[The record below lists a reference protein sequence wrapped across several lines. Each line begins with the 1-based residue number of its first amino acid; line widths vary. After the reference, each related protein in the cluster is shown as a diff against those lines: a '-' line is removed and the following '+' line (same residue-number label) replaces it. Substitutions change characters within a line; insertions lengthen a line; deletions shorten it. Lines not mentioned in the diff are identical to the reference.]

1 MPEIKH
7 KELFLMSSNKP
18 SNVNKRTIENTLHSI
33 TSVKCQVPK
42 SGFVL
47 LLILYILA
55 AVTLNRVTHS
65 GGEIML
71 GSYPFALRS
80 AAGIFSSLA
89 NLCVILLVVHYRK
102 VGFITGLVIIIGQ
115 IPMMLVQIIMLHNYD
130 AIPGVFTNGLT
141 IIAIVIININHNRVD
156 RFQKEVLEQ
165 AVTDRLTGLPNRFA
179 GREYFA
185 GLVKVR
191 EKFVY
196 VATDINNFKSIND
209 TMGYETGNKVLKE
222 IANRWRDLADNGN
235 LGTFNLVAH
244 ISGDEFGFSIQDYNS
259 EEDVL
264 RTINRFREE
273 LERRITID
281 DCDYYVNA
289 SFGYA
294 EFPTDAEDLETL
306 ISGASLALHDAKR
319 RGILGDPVRYT
330 KELVQNE
337 KSLET
342 ERKIRSALANDT
354 IFFHLQPQYDIN
366 HKLRGFEALARMKDA
381 DGNYIPPM
389 EFIPVAERSGL
400 VDQIDMAVFKR
411 AAEFLQNAGKTAEP
425 DFTISVNISV
435 KHLLKNSFIDDV
447 KGILETYDVAAE
459 HIEIEITESI
469 MIDSVERALDR
480 IEEVRKLG
488 IMVAIDDFGT
498 GYSSLSYLN
507 SFPANLLKID
517 KSFID
522 VMNQAESNKKYVAS
536 IISIGH
542 VLGLEVISEGVES
555 EDQLETLKEIG
566 CDYIQGFIWGRPMPP
581 EEAAKLIA
589 QQEEA

>member
-244 ISGDEFGFSIQDYNS
+244 ISGDEFGFSIQEYNS

>member
-1 MPEIKH
+1 MPKNQH
-7 KELFLMSSNKP
+7 RELFLMSSNKP
-18 SNVNKRTIENTLHSI
+18 SNVNKRTIENILQSI
-33 TSVKCQVPK
+33 TSVKRQVPK

-55 AVTLNRVTHS
+55 TVTLNRVTHS

-89 NLCVILLVVHYRK
+89 NLCVILLVVLYRK

-115 IPMMLVQIIMLHNYD
+115 IPMMLFQIIMLHNYD

-244 ISGDEFGFSIQDYNS
+244 ISGDEFGFSIQEYNS

-273 LERRITID
+273 LERRVTID

-342 ERKIRSALANDT
+342 ERKIRSALTDDT

-469 MIDSVERALDR
+469 MIDSVERALGR

-566 CDYIQGFIWGRPMPP
+566 CDYIQGFIWGRPVPP

>member
-18 SNVNKRTIENTLHSI
+18 SNVNKRTIENILQSI
-33 TSVKCQVPK
+33 TSVKRQVPK

-55 AVTLNRVTHS
+55 TVTLNRVTHS

-89 NLCVILLVVHYRK
+89 NLCVILLVVLYRK

-115 IPMMLVQIIMLHNYD
+115 IPMMLVQIIMQHHYD

-244 ISGDEFGFSIQDYNS
+244 ISGDEFGFSIQEYNS
-259 EEDVL
+259 EEDVI

-294 EFPTDAEDLETL
+294 EFPTDTEDLETL

-319 RGILGDPVRYT
+319 RGILGEPVRYT

-566 CDYIQGFIWGRPMPP
+566 CDYIQGFIWGRPVPP

>member
-1 MPEIKH
+1 
-7 KELFLMSSNKP
+7 MSSNKP
-18 SNVNKRTIENTLHSI
+18 SNVNKRTIENILQSI
-33 TSVKCQVPK
+33 TSVKRQVPK

-55 AVTLNRVTHS
+55 TVTLNRVTHS

-89 NLCVILLVVHYRK
+89 NLCVILLVVLYRK

-115 IPMMLVQIIMLHNYD
+115 IPMMLFQIIMLHNYD

-196 VATDINNFKSIND
+196 VATDINNFKSINA

-244 ISGDEFGFSIQDYNS
+244 ISGDEFGFSIQEYNS
-259 EEDVL
+259 EEDVI

-294 EFPTDAEDLETL
+294 EFPTDTEDLETL

-319 RGILGDPVRYT
+319 RGILGEPVRYT

-342 ERKIRSALANDT
+342 ERKIRSALADDT

-469 MIDSVERALDR
+469 MIDSVERALGR

-555 EDQLETLKEIG
+555 EDQLETLREIG
-566 CDYIQGFIWGRPMPP
+566 CDYIQGFIWGRPVPP

>member
-1 MPEIKH
+1 
-7 KELFLMSSNKP
+7 MSSNKP
-18 SNVNKRTIENTLHSI
+18 SNVNKRTIENTLQSI
-33 TSVKCQVPK
+33 TSVKRQVPK

-55 AVTLNRVTHS
+55 TVTLNRVTHS

-89 NLCVILLVVHYRK
+89 NLCVILLVVLYRK

-141 IIAIVIININHNRVD
+141 IIAIIIININHNMVD
-156 RFQKEVLEQ
+156 RFQRKVLEQ

-244 ISGDEFGFSIQDYNS
+244 ISGDEFGFSIQEYNS

-294 EFPTDAEDLETL
+294 EYPTDADDLETL

-354 IFFHLQPQYDIN
+354 ILFHLQPQYDIN

-381 DGNYIPPM
+381 AGNYIPPM

-566 CDYIQGFIWGRPMPP
+566 CDYIQGFIWGRPVPP

>member
-33 TSVKCQVPK
+33 TSVKRQVPK

-80 AAGIFSSLA
+80 AAGIFSSLT

-115 IPMMLVQIIMLHNYD
+115 IPMMLVQIIMQHHYD

-141 IIAIVIININHNRVD
+141 IIAIIIININHNRVD

-209 TMGYETGNKVLKE
+209 SMGYETGNKVLKE

-273 LERRITID
+273 LERKITID

>member
-1 MPEIKH
+1 MPENQH
-7 KELFLMSSNKP
+7 RELFLMSSNKP

-33 TSVKCQVPK
+33 TSVKRQVPK

-55 AVTLNRVTHS
+55 TVTLNRVTHS

-89 NLCVILLVVHYRK
+89 NLCVILLVVLYRK

-244 ISGDEFGFSIQDYNS
+244 ISGDEFGFSIQEYNS

-273 LERRITID
+273 LERRVTID

-342 ERKIRSALANDT
+342 ERKIRSALTDDT

-469 MIDSVERALDR
+469 MIDSVERALGR

-566 CDYIQGFIWGRPMPP
+566 CDYIQGFIWGRPVPP

>member
-1 MPEIKH
+1 MPENQH
-7 KELFLMSSNKP
+7 RELFLMSSNKP
-18 SNVNKRTIENTLHSI
+18 SNVNKRTIENILQSI
-33 TSVKCQVPK
+33 TSVKRQVPK

-55 AVTLNRVTHS
+55 TVTLNRVTHS

-89 NLCVILLVVHYRK
+89 NLCVILLVVLYRK

-244 ISGDEFGFSIQDYNS
+244 ISGDEFGFSIQEYNS

-273 LERRITID
+273 LERKITID

-469 MIDSVERALDR
+469 MIDSVERALGR

-566 CDYIQGFIWGRPMPP
+566 CDYIQGFIWGRPVPP

>member
-1 MPEIKH
+1 
-7 KELFLMSSNKP
+7 MSSNKP
-18 SNVNKRTIENTLHSI
+18 SNVNKRTIENTLQSI
-33 TSVKCQVPK
+33 TSVKRQVPK

-55 AVTLNRVTHS
+55 TVTLNRVTHS

-89 NLCVILLVVHYRK
+89 NLCVILLVVLYRK

-141 IIAIVIININHNRVD
+141 IIAIIIININHNMVD
-156 RFQKEVLEQ
+156 RFQRKVLEQ

-244 ISGDEFGFSIQDYNS
+244 ISGDEFGFSIQEYNS

-294 EFPTDAEDLETL
+294 EYPTDADDLETL

>member
-1 MPEIKH
+1 MPDIKH
-7 KELFLMSSNKP
+7 MELFLMSSNKP
-18 SNVNKRTIENTLHSI
+18 SNVNKRTIENTLKSI
-33 TSVKCQVPK
+33 TSVKRQVPK

-55 AVTLNRVTHS
+55 TVTLNRVTHS

-89 NLCVILLVVHYRK
+89 NLCVILLVVLYRK

-115 IPMMLVQIIMLHNYD
+115 IPMMLVQIIMQHHYD

-244 ISGDEFGFSIQDYNS
+244 ISGDEFGFSIQEYNS
-259 EEDVL
+259 EEDVI

-566 CDYIQGFIWGRPMPP
+566 CDYIQGFIWGRPVPP

>member
-33 TSVKCQVPK
+33 TSVKRQVPK

-89 NLCVILLVVHYRK
+89 NLCVILLVVLYRK

-115 IPMMLVQIIMLHNYD
+115 IPMMLVQIIMQHHYD

-209 TMGYETGNKVLKE
+209 SMGYETGNKVLKE

-273 LERRITID
+273 LERKITID

>member
-115 IPMMLVQIIMLHNYD
+115 IPMMLVQIIMQHHYD

-141 IIAIVIININHNRVD
+141 IIAIIIININHNRVD

-209 TMGYETGNKVLKE
+209 SMGYETGNKVLKE

-273 LERRITID
+273 LERKITID

>member
-7 KELFLMSSNKP
+7 KELFLMSPNKP
-18 SNVNKRTIENTLHSI
+18 SNVNKRTVENTLHSI
-33 TSVKCQVPK
+33 TSVKRQVPK

-89 NLCVILLVVHYRK
+89 NLCVILLVVLYRK

-115 IPMMLVQIIMLHNYD
+115 IPMMLVQIIMQHHYD

-179 GREYFA
+179 GREYCA

-244 ISGDEFGFSIQDYNS
+244 ISGDEFGFSIQEYNS

-319 RGILGDPVRYT
+319 RGILGEPVRYT

-566 CDYIQGFIWGRPMPP
+566 CDYIQGFIWGRPVPP

>member
-1 MPEIKH
+1 
-7 KELFLMSSNKP
+7 MSSNKP
-18 SNVNKRTIENTLHSI
+18 SNVNKRTIENILQSI
-33 TSVKCQVPK
+33 TSVKRQVPK

-55 AVTLNRVTHS
+55 TVTLNRVTHS

-89 NLCVILLVVHYRK
+89 NLCVILLVVLYRK

-342 ERKIRSALANDT
+342 ERKIRSALTDDT
-354 IFFHLQPQYDIN
+354 IFLHLQPQYDIN

-469 MIDSVERALDR
+469 MIDSVERALGR

-566 CDYIQGFIWGRPMPP
+566 CDYIQGFIWGRPVPP

>member
-1 MPEIKH
+1 
-7 KELFLMSSNKP
+7 MSSNKP
-18 SNVNKRTIENTLHSI
+18 SNVNKRTIENILQSI
-33 TSVKCQVPK
+33 TSVKRQVPK

-55 AVTLNRVTHS
+55 TVTLNRVTHS

-89 NLCVILLVVHYRK
+89 NLCVILLVVLYRK

-115 IPMMLVQIIMLHNYD
+115 IPMMLFQIIMLHNYD

-244 ISGDEFGFSIQDYNS
+244 ISGDEFGFSIQEYNS

-273 LERRITID
+273 LERRVTID

-342 ERKIRSALANDT
+342 ERKIRSALTDDT

-469 MIDSVERALDR
+469 MIDSVERALGR

-566 CDYIQGFIWGRPMPP
+566 CDYIQGFIWGRPVPP

>member
-1 MPEIKH
+1 MPENQH
-7 KELFLMSSNKP
+7 RELFLMSSNKP
-18 SNVNKRTIENTLHSI
+18 SNVNKRTIENTLQSI
-33 TSVKCQVPK
+33 TSVKKHVPK

-55 AVTLNRVTHS
+55 SVTLARVTHS
-65 GGEIML
+65 GEEIML
-71 GSYPFALRS
+71 GNYPFALRS

-89 NLCVILLVVHYRK
+89 NLCVILLVVLYRK

-115 IPMMLVQIIMLHNYD
+115 IPMMMVQIIMQHHYD

-141 IIAIVIININHNRVD
+141 IIAIIIININHNMVD
-156 RFQKEVLEQ
+156 RFQRKVLEQ

-185 GLVKVR
+185 GLVKAR

-244 ISGDEFGFSIQDYNS
+244 ISGDEFGFSIQEYNS

-381 DGNYIPPM
+381 DSNYIPPM

-469 MIDSVERALDR
+469 MIDSVERALGR

-566 CDYIQGFIWGRPMPP
+566 CDYIQGFIWGRPVPP

>member
-33 TSVKCQVPK
+33 TSVKRQVPK

-80 AAGIFSSLA
+80 AAGIFSSLT

-115 IPMMLVQIIMLHNYD
+115 IPMMLVQIIMQHHYD

-209 TMGYETGNKVLKE
+209 SMGYETGNKVLKE

-273 LERRITID
+273 LERKITID

>member
-18 SNVNKRTIENTLHSI
+18 SNVNKRTIENTLQSI
-33 TSVKCQVPK
+33 TSVKRQVPK

-80 AAGIFSSLA
+80 AAGIFSSLT

-115 IPMMLVQIIMLHNYD
+115 IPMMLVQIIMQHHYD

-141 IIAIVIININHNRVD
+141 IIAIIIININHNRVD

-209 TMGYETGNKVLKE
+209 SMGYETGNKVLKE

-273 LERRITID
+273 LERKITID

>member
-1 MPEIKH
+1 
-7 KELFLMSSNKP
+7 MSSNKP
-18 SNVNKRTIENTLHSI
+18 SNVNKRTIENILQSI
-33 TSVKCQVPK
+33 TSVKRQVPK

-55 AVTLNRVTHS
+55 TVTLNRVTHS

-89 NLCVILLVVHYRK
+89 NLCVILLVVLYRK

-294 EFPTDAEDLETL
+294 EFPTDTEDLETL

-469 MIDSVERALDR
+469 MIDSVERALGR

-566 CDYIQGFIWGRPMPP
+566 CDYIQGFIWGRPVPP

>member
-1 MPEIKH
+1 
-7 KELFLMSSNKP
+7 MSSNKP

-33 TSVKCQVPK
+33 TSVKRQVPK

-80 AAGIFSSLA
+80 AAGIFSSLT

-141 IIAIVIININHNRVD
+141 IIAIIIININHNRVD

-209 TMGYETGNKVLKE
+209 SMGYETGNKVLKE

-273 LERRITID
+273 LERKITID

>member
-1 MPEIKH
+1 
-7 KELFLMSSNKP
+7 MSSNKP
-18 SNVNKRTIENTLHSI
+18 SNVNKRTIENILQSI
-33 TSVKCQVPK
+33 TSVKRQVPK

-55 AVTLNRVTHS
+55 TVTLNRVTHS

-89 NLCVILLVVHYRK
+89 NLCVILLVVLYRK

-115 IPMMLVQIIMLHNYD
+115 IPMMLFQIIMLHNYD

-244 ISGDEFGFSIQDYNS
+244 ISGDEFGFSIQEYNS

-273 LERRITID
+273 LERRVTID

-469 MIDSVERALDR
+469 MIDSVERALGR

-566 CDYIQGFIWGRPMPP
+566 CDYIQGFIWGRPVPP

>member
-18 SNVNKRTIENTLHSI
+18 SNVNKRTIENILQSI
-33 TSVKCQVPK
+33 TSVKRQVPK

-55 AVTLNRVTHS
+55 TVTLNRVTHS

-80 AAGIFSSLA
+80 AAGIFSSLT

-141 IIAIVIININHNRVD
+141 IIAIIIININHNRVD

-209 TMGYETGNKVLKE
+209 SMGYETGNKVLKE

-244 ISGDEFGFSIQDYNS
+244 ISGDEFGFSIQEYNS

-273 LERRITID
+273 LERKITID

-566 CDYIQGFIWGRPMPP
+566 CDYIQGFIWGRPVPP

>member
-7 KELFLMSSNKP
+7 KELFLLSSNKP

-115 IPMMLVQIIMLHNYD
+115 IPMMLVQIIMQHHYD

-209 TMGYETGNKVLKE
+209 SMGYETGNKVLKE

>member
-18 SNVNKRTIENTLHSI
+18 SNVNKRTIENTLQSI
-33 TSVKCQVPK
+33 TSVKRQVPK

-80 AAGIFSSLA
+80 AAGIFSSLT

-115 IPMMLVQIIMLHNYD
+115 IPMMLVQIIMQHHYD

-209 TMGYETGNKVLKE
+209 SMGYETGNKVLKE

-273 LERRITID
+273 LERKITID

>member
-1 MPEIKH
+1 
-7 KELFLMSSNKP
+7 MSSNKP
-18 SNVNKRTIENTLHSI
+18 SNVNKRTIENILQSI
-33 TSVKCQVPK
+33 TSVKRQVPK

-55 AVTLNRVTHS
+55 TVTLNRVTHS

-89 NLCVILLVVHYRK
+89 NLCVILLVVLYRK

-115 IPMMLVQIIMLHNYD
+115 IPMMLFQIIMLHNYD

-244 ISGDEFGFSIQDYNS
+244 ISGDEFGFSIQEYNS
-259 EEDVL
+259 EEDVI

-342 ERKIRSALANDT
+342 ERKIRSALTDDT

-566 CDYIQGFIWGRPMPP
+566 CDYIQGFIWGRPVPP

>member
-1 MPEIKH
+1 
-7 KELFLMSSNKP
+7 MSSNKP
-18 SNVNKRTIENTLHSI
+18 SNVNKRTIENTLQSI
-33 TSVKCQVPK
+33 TSVKRQVPK

-55 AVTLNRVTHS
+55 TVTLNRVTHS

-89 NLCVILLVVHYRK
+89 NLCVILLVVLYRK

-141 IIAIVIININHNRVD
+141 IIAIIIININHNMVD
-156 RFQKEVLEQ
+156 RFQRKVLEQ

-244 ISGDEFGFSIQDYNS
+244 ISGDEFGFSIQEYNS

-294 EFPTDAEDLETL
+294 EFPTDTEDLETL

-354 IFFHLQPQYDIN
+354 ILFHLQPQYDIN

-381 DGNYIPPM
+381 AGNYIPPM

-566 CDYIQGFIWGRPMPP
+566 CDYIQGFIWGRPVPP

>member
-1 MPEIKH
+1 
-7 KELFLMSSNKP
+7 MSSNKP
-18 SNVNKRTIENTLHSI
+18 SNVNKRTIENILQSI
-33 TSVKCQVPK
+33 TSVKKHVPK

-55 AVTLNRVTHS
+55 SVTLARVTHS

-71 GSYPFALRS
+71 GNYPFALRS

-89 NLCVILLVVHYRK
+89 NLCVILLVVLYRK

-115 IPMMLVQIIMLHNYD
+115 IPMMLVQIIMQHHYD

-141 IIAIVIININHNRVD
+141 IIAIIIININHNTVD
-156 RFQKEVLEQ
+156 RFQRKVLEQ

-244 ISGDEFGFSIQDYNS
+244 ISGDEFGFSIQEYNS

-273 LERRITID
+273 LERKITID

-469 MIDSVERALDR
+469 MIDSVERALGR

-566 CDYIQGFIWGRPMPP
+566 CDYIQGFIWGRPVPP

>member
-80 AAGIFSSLA
+80 AAGIFSSLT

-115 IPMMLVQIIMLHNYD
+115 IPMMLVQIIMQHHYD

-209 TMGYETGNKVLKE
+209 SMGYETGNKVLKE

>member
-7 KELFLMSSNKP
+7 MELFLMSSNKP
-18 SNVNKRTIENTLHSI
+18 SNVNKRTIENTLKSI
-33 TSVKCQVPK
+33 TSVKRQVPK

-55 AVTLNRVTHS
+55 TVTLNRVTHS

-89 NLCVILLVVHYRK
+89 NLCVILLVVLYRK

-244 ISGDEFGFSIQDYNS
+244 ISGDEFGFSIQEYNS

-342 ERKIRSALANDT
+342 ERKIRSALADDT

-425 DFTISVNISV
+425 DFSISVNISV

-566 CDYIQGFIWGRPMPP
+566 CDYIQGFIWGRPVPP

>member
-55 AVTLNRVTHS
+55 TVTLNRVTHS

-115 IPMMLVQIIMLHNYD
+115 IPMMLVQIIMQHHYD

-209 TMGYETGNKVLKE
+209 SMGYETGNKVLKE

>member
-1 MPEIKH
+1 
-7 KELFLMSSNKP
+7 MSSNKP
-18 SNVNKRTIENTLHSI
+18 SNVNKRTIENILQSI
-33 TSVKCQVPK
+33 TSVKRQVPK

-55 AVTLNRVTHS
+55 TVTLNRVTHS

-89 NLCVILLVVHYRK
+89 NLCVILLVVLYRK

-115 IPMMLVQIIMLHNYD
+115 IPMMLFQIIMLHNYD

-244 ISGDEFGFSIQDYNS
+244 ISGDEFGFSIQEYNS
-259 EEDVL
+259 EEDVI

-469 MIDSVERALDR
+469 MIDSVERALGR

-542 VLGLEVISEGVES
+542 ILGLEVISEGVES

-566 CDYIQGFIWGRPMPP
+566 CDYIQGFIWGRPVPP

>member
-1 MPEIKH
+1 
-7 KELFLMSSNKP
+7 MSSNKP
-18 SNVNKRTIENTLHSI
+18 SNVNKRTIENTLQSI
-33 TSVKCQVPK
+33 TSVKRQVPK

-55 AVTLNRVTHS
+55 TVTLNRVTHS

-89 NLCVILLVVHYRK
+89 NLCVILLVVLYRK

-141 IIAIVIININHNRVD
+141 IIAIIIININHNMVD
-156 RFQKEVLEQ
+156 RFQRKVLEQ

-244 ISGDEFGFSIQDYNS
+244 ISGDEFGFSIQEYNS

-294 EFPTDAEDLETL
+294 EFPTDTEDLETL

-319 RGILGDPVRYT
+319 RGILGEPVRYT

-354 IFFHLQPQYDIN
+354 ILFHLQPQYDIN

-381 DGNYIPPM
+381 AGNYIPPM

-566 CDYIQGFIWGRPMPP
+566 CDYIQGFIWGRPVPP

>member
-1 MPEIKH
+1 
-7 KELFLMSSNKP
+7 MSSNKP
-18 SNVNKRTIENTLHSI
+18 SNVNKRTIENILQSI
-33 TSVKCQVPK
+33 TSVKRQVPK

-55 AVTLNRVTHS
+55 TVTLNRVTHS

-89 NLCVILLVVHYRK
+89 NLCVILLVVLYRK

-244 ISGDEFGFSIQDYNS
+244 ISGDEFGFSIQEYNS
-259 EEDVL
+259 EEDVI

-294 EFPTDAEDLETL
+294 EFPTDTEDLETL

-469 MIDSVERALDR
+469 MIDSVERALGR

-566 CDYIQGFIWGRPMPP
+566 CDYIQGFIWGRPVPP

>member
-33 TSVKCQVPK
+33 TSVKRQVPK

-80 AAGIFSSLA
+80 AAGIFSSLT

-115 IPMMLVQIIMLHNYD
+115 IPMMLVQIIMQHHYD

-209 TMGYETGNKVLKE
+209 SMGYETGNKVLKE

-244 ISGDEFGFSIQDYNS
+244 ISGDEFGFSIQEYNS
-259 EEDVL
+259 EEDVI

-294 EFPTDAEDLETL
+294 EFPTDTEDLETL

>member
-1 MPEIKH
+1 
-7 KELFLMSSNKP
+7 MSSNKP

-33 TSVKCQVPK
+33 TSVKRQVPK

-55 AVTLNRVTHS
+55 TVTLNRVTHS

-89 NLCVILLVVHYRK
+89 NLCVILLVVLYRK

-244 ISGDEFGFSIQDYNS
+244 ISGDEFGFSIQEYNS

-469 MIDSVERALDR
+469 MIDSVERALGR

-566 CDYIQGFIWGRPMPP
+566 CDYIQGFIWGRPVPP